1 MKKIIFSLFTC
12 IFFYGVSAQNK
23 NDIEKYTS
31 QKPQYGFIENKGQIN
46 DQHNKANP
54 NVKYLLCLGNG
65 MNVQLKAN
73 GFSYDTY
80 KTEVKEKNTD
90 DSFDKTR
97 PNNEPEKEITYNFH
111 RVDVELDGANTNPEI
126 IAEEPSA
133 DYLNY
138 YNAVTPESGATSVR
152 NYGKITY
159 KDIYPGIDMV
169 FVARTGED
177 KPVEYTFVVQ
187 PGADAGLIK
196 LHYIGA
202 NNTRLNNNN
211 IEIDV
216 AHGSFTESIPAS
228 WIKETNDKL
237 DITYRAL
244 DKDIYCFEIP
254 SYASTQ
260 TLIIDPNPNL
270 DWGTYYG
277 GSDGDYGNEIS
288 CDVNGNVFVTGWTL
302 STTGIATSGTHQETS
317 SGNSDAFVVKFNSAG
332 VRQWGTYYGG
342 SWAEEGIGISCDV
355 NGNVFVIGETSSTNG
370 IATSGAHQKAYAG
383 GNNDAFVVKF
393 NSNGV
398 RQWGTYYGG
407 IDSDYGNGISC
418 DAGGNVFV
426 TGWTESPNGIA
437 TSGAHQYIHA
447 GAGKLDNDAFVIKF
461 NSNGV
466 RQWGTYYGGRY
477 LCKGNGISCDGN
489 GNVYVTG
496 YTESTTGIATSGSH
510 QETYGDDYDAF
521 VVKFNSAGVRQWG
534 TYYGG
539 SGWDEGYGIPC
550 DANGNVFVIGGTQS
564 TNEIATSGAHQET
577 YASHSDAFVVKFNSA
592 GVRQWGTYFGGSAED
607 EGYGISC
614 DGDGNVF
621 VIGYTISTTGI
632 ATSGAHQET
641 YAGGTYDVFIA
652 KFSTGA
658 SIIEENVVSSLI
670 IYPNPV
676 TNELIIEAK
685 DNHNPI
691 NFQIINTIGQVI
703 YNGELINEIVIPTTN
718 FVSGI
723 YLVKLEN
730 GKTFEFK
737 KIVKQ

>member
-1 MKKIIFSLFTC
+1 
-12 IFFYGVSAQNK
+12 
-23 NDIEKYTS
+23 
-31 QKPQYGFIENKGQIN
+31 
-46 DQHNKANP
+46 
-54 NVKYLLCLGNG
+54 
-65 MNVQLKAN
+65 
-73 GFSYDTY
+73 
-80 KTEVKEKNTD
+80 
-90 DSFDKTR
+90 
-97 PNNEPEKEITYNFH
+97 
-111 RVDVELDGANTNPEI
+111 VELVGANTNPEI

-138 YNAVTPESGATSVR
+138 YNAVTPESGATFVR

-159 KDIYPGIDMV
+159 KEIYPGIDMV
-169 FVARTGED
+169 FVARTGKD

-466 RQWGTYYGGRY
+466 RQWGTYYGGNDNDYGIGIFCDGNGNVFVTGNTSSSTGIATSGAHQETYAGGEDAFVVKFNSNGVRQWGTYYGGRY

-539 SGWDEGYGIPC
+539 SGWDEGYGISC
-550 DANGNVFVIGGTQS
+550 DVNGNVFVIGGTQS